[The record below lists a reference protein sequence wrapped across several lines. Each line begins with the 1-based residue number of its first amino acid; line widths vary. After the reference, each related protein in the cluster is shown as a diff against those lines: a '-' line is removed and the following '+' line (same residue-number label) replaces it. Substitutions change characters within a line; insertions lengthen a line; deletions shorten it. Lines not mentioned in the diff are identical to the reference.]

1 MTVRKIQPP
10 TPAVLL
16 GLRIRKAR
24 HTAKRT
30 QEEVSEACGI
40 YRTYL
45 SRIEGGTA
53 NPTINVLYALA
64 ETLKVDISVLFNE

>member
-1 MTVRKIQPP
+1 MTNEKFQQL

-16 GLRIRKAR
+16 GLRIRKVR
-24 HTAKRT
+24 HTANRT
-30 QEEVSEACGI
+30 QDEVSEACGI

-64 ETLKVDISVLFNE
+64 ETLKVDISVLFSE